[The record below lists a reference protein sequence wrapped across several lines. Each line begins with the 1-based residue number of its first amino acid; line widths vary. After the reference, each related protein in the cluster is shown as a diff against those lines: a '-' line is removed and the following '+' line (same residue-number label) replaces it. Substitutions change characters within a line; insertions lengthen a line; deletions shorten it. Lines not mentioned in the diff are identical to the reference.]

1 MKRLLGTR
9 LARMAQAVEA
19 LVTGVGRVQERLK
32 EAAICLVS
40 VHPDAIL
47 HKDLQRIFV
56 GVKYGSKFRAAAG
69 RRGTDHRFAP
79 IGDGIG
85 SFAGYVTCDK
95 LPK

>member
-1 MKRLLGTR
+1 
-9 LARMAQAVEA
+9 MAQAVEA

-47 HKDLQRIFV
+47 HKVLRRIFA
-56 GVKYGSKFRAAAG
+56 GVKYDLSFEPPQGGEG
-69 RRGTDHRFAP
+69 RIIASRRSVG
-79 IGDGIG
+79 GIG